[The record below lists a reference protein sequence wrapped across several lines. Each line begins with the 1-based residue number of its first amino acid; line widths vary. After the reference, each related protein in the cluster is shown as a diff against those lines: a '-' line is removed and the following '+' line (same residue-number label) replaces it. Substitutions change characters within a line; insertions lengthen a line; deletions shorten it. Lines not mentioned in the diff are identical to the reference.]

1 MKQTLIRTQ
10 YIVKAL
16 AFFLL
21 CHTALLSQG
30 KHIKK
35 EKVPKN
41 VLSSFEKQ
49 FPQATAKEYCKSKE
63 NKKTIYEIEFS
74 DSNRTREARFDKQ
87 GEFIEV
93 TEGMAMN
100 DVPDAVTKSVMN
112 QHPKG
117 QIKEVEKV
125 TRGDVVE
132 YRVTVHK
139 GKEKKHLILDKL
151 GNLFKR
157 KHNDKDSTKK

>member
-100 DVPDAVTKSVMN
+100 RSEEHTSELQSPMYLVC
-112 QHPKG
+112 
-117 QIKEVEKV
+117 
-125 TRGDVVE
+125 R
-132 YRVTVHK
+132 
-139 GKEKKHLILDKL
+139 LLLDKKIYSY
-151 GNLFKR
+151 FFF
-157 KHNDKDSTKK
+157 